1 MKIKKVESI
10 LKSSKT
16 IITFKSNDS
25 CQWIGNG
32 AAFYPVNNLPTL
44 TKENIFAM
52 LDIPENKQDKFYF
65 EERELPEALCFEDTD
80 FTERILDRS
89 EYSINTQGRN
99 LEPLKT
105 SEGISFID
113 KRLLSPFEKEESG
126 YEIYERTST
135 SGGIYFAIKS
145 GFLLLGVV
153 GSYDLISDN
162 FIEKL
167 EILLSLSR
175 VAWGNKVERIQKL
188 REQSGLSLEETDESE
203 EV

>member
-16 IITFKSNDS
+16 IITIKSNDS

-52 LDIPENKQDKFYF
+52 FDIPENKQDKFYF

-80 FTERILDRS
+80 ATERILDRS
-89 EYSINTQGRN
+89 EYAINTQGRN

-105 SEGISFID
+105 SQGISFID

-135 SGGIYFAIKS
+135 SGGVYFAIKS

-175 VAWGNKVERIQKL
+175 VAWGNKAMRIQKL
-188 REQSGLSLEETDESE
+188 REQSELSLEETDESE

>member
-16 IITFKSNDS
+16 IITFKSNDN

-52 LDIPENKQDKFYF
+52 FDIPENKQDKFYF
-65 EERELPEALCFEDTD
+65 EERELPEALCFKDTD
-80 FTERILDRS
+80 ETERILDRS
-89 EYSINTQGRN
+89 EYAINTQGRN

-105 SEGISFID
+105 SQGISFID

-135 SGGIYFAIKS
+135 SGGVYFAIKS

-175 VAWGNKVERIQKL
+175 VAWDNKVKRIQKL
-188 REQSGLSLEETDESE
+188 REQI
-203 EV
+203 